1 MVEASDSGSRFRPDI
16 QGLRAVAVSA
26 VVLYH
31 AGLPLLPGGYVGV
44 DVFFVISGFLITS
57 HLLSGLARRGRVSFA
72 EFYARRARRI
82 LPASFVVLILST
94 IAALVW
100 FPPVLMS
107 QVWAGAVATALYVPN
122 LLFAV
127 QGTDYLADTAP
138 SLFQHYWSLG
148 VEEQFYLI
156 WPALLALGWKAF
168 RSKTMLKAVLA
179 LLGVASF
186 GLGVWLTFISQPWAF
201 FSLPTRAWEL
211 GLGAAI
217 AFQLQHRSR
226 LMPATV
232 APIVGWLGI
241 LAIVAASVLLSANTL
256 FPGYW
261 AALPTLGTAAV
272 IAAGATPSRWG
283 PTTVLS
289 LPPMQFLGLISYS
302 LYLVHWP
309 ALVVPQAAVGF
320 GNPLPLWATL
330 SIAVLCVPAAWL
342 LYRFVENPMRSA
354 PFLAKAR
361 PRRSLWGALIG
372 SLVSISLAS
381 VAFAGSTT
389 TQLSSARPV
398 STTVISESPAGTPFV
413 PTNLTPT
420 LRKAADDLPVLYAD
434 NCHRDAP
441 STDSRGCLFG
451 SPTAPQIVLFG
462 DSHAAQWFPTLLRYA
477 QQHGLAIM
485 SYTKSSCPSVSVDSV
500 NDGVI
505 YQQCLTWRAAVIKQ
519 IAAKPPRL
527 VVLSN
532 YSRELVDGSPATR
545 DARWQQGLIDTIDQL
560 GAPAAVILDTPEFA
574 ETPADCLSA
583 HLDDTAPCDA
593 PRSQALNREIQHAEV
608 TAASRTATPV
618 IDLTPYLC
626 NGTICPAI
634 QGNTLVFRDK
644 HHLTATFAS
653 LLAPTL
659 GAQLGP
665 YLRPL
670 PR

>member
-256 FPGYW
+256 FPRV
-261 AALPTLGTAAV
+261 LGCPSDAGDGGRHRCRSHTVTVGAHHGAVATADAV
-272 IAAGATPSRWG
+272 PGTD
-283 PTTVLS
+283 L
-289 LPPMQFLGLISYS
+289 LL
-302 LYLVHWP
+302 
-309 ALVVPQAAVGF
+309 AV
-320 GNPLPLWATL
+320 
-330 SIAVLCVPAAWL
+330 S
-342 LYRFVENPMRSA
+342 
-354 PFLAKAR
+354 
-361 PRRSLWGALIG
+361 GALAGVGG
-372 SLVSISLAS
+372 SAGRRGFWEPTAVVGDPVHCGAVRSGRVVVVSI
-381 VAFAGSTT
+381 
-389 TQLSSARPV
+389 R
-398 STTVISESPAGTPFV
+398 
-413 PTNLTPT
+413 
-420 LRKAADDLPVLYAD
+420 
-434 NCHRDAP
+434 
-441 STDSRGCLFG
+441 
-451 SPTAPQIVLFG
+451 
-462 DSHAAQWFPTLLRYA
+462 
-477 QQHGLAIM
+477 
-485 SYTKSSCPSVSVDSV
+485 
-500 NDGVI
+500 
-505 YQQCLTWRAAVIKQ
+505 
-519 IAAKPPRL
+519 
-527 VVLSN
+527 
-532 YSRELVDGSPATR
+532 
-545 DARWQQGLIDTIDQL
+545 
-560 GAPAAVILDTPEFA
+560 
-574 ETPADCLSA
+574 
-583 HLDDTAPCDA
+583 
-593 PRSQALNREIQHAEV
+593 
-608 TAASRTATPV
+608 
-618 IDLTPYLC
+618 
-626 NGTICPAI
+626 
-634 QGNTLVFRDK
+634 
-644 HHLTATFAS
+644 
-653 LLAPTL
+653 
-659 GAQLGP
+659 
-665 YLRPL
+665 
-670 PR
+670 

>member
-57 HLLSGLARRGRVSFA
+57 HLLSGLARHGRVSFA

-94 IAALVW
+94 IAAVVW

-107 QVWAGAVATALYVPN
+107 QVWRGAVATALYVPN
-122 LLFAV
+122 VLFAV

-168 RSKTMLKAVLA
+168 GSKTVLKVVLA
-179 LLGVASF
+179 LLVAASF
-186 GLGVWLTFISQPWAF
+186 GLGVWLTFVSQPWAF

-217 AFQLQHRSR
+217 AFQLQQRSR
-226 LMPATV
+226 LIPAKA

-241 LAIVAASVLLSANTL
+241 LAIVAASILLSSNTL

-272 IAAGATPSRWG
+272 IAAGATASRWG
-283 PTTVLS
+283 PTSVLS
-289 LPPMQFLGLISYS
+289 TPPMQFLGLISYS

-320 GNPLPLWATL
+320 GNPLPLRSTL

-342 LYRFVENPMRSA
+342 LYRFVENPMRST

-361 PRRSLWGALIG
+361 PRRSLWGALVG

-381 VAFAGSTT
+381 AAFAGSSA
-389 TQLSSARPV
+389 TQLSS
-398 STTVISESPAGTPFV
+398 TTSVAATAISESPVGTAFV
-413 PTNLTPT
+413 PTNLTPS
-420 LRKAADDLPVLYAD
+420 LREAADDLPALYAD
-434 NCHRDAP
+434 GCHRSAP
-441 STDSRGCLFG
+441 STDSRGCLYG

-462 DSHAAQWFPTLLRYA
+462 DSHAAQWFPALHRYA

-485 SYTKSSCPSVSVDSV
+485 AYTKSSCPSVWVDSV

-505 YQQCLTWRAAVIKQ
+505 YQQCLTWRAAVIKR

-532 YSRELVDGSPATR
+532 YSRELVDGNPATR

-574 ETPADCLSA
+574 ETPADCLSS
-583 HLDDTAPCDA
+583 HLDDTASCDA
-593 PRSQALNREIQHAEV
+593 PRDRALNPGIQHAEV
-608 TAASRTATPV
+608 TAASRTGTPV
-618 IDLTPYLC
+618 LDPTIYLC
-626 NGTICPAI
+626 NAMTCPAI
-634 QGNTLVFRDK
+634 QGNTLVYRDK
-644 HHLTATFAS
+644 HHLTATFSS
-653 LLAPTL
+653 LLGPTL
-659 GAQLGP
+659 GAHLEP
-665 YLRPL
+665 YLGRRPK
-670 PR
+670 